1 MTRLPPLPAWPCST
15 RTALATLLAALALSG
30 GSAWGQDG
38 AKALNIFQQLLV
50 RPGTAPVPPAG
61 TAANPGVPIVP
72 GLPGVSPGQA
82 APTGAAGLLGNA
94 LSGASASTSPTGTG
108 NQAMDLIGLLSQS
121 TETIDEARET
131 EIGRQLAAVLLG
143 SKPMHPDMALQR
155 YVNQLGR
162 WISLQSSRPDLAWT
176 FTVLDDGGYNAF
188 AAPGGYIFVT
198 KGLIDRVEDESELAG
213 ILAHEIAH
221 VVQRHHLQAMRKTA
235 RAGALTQVIGSQLNN
250 NLGGALSAQLLNL
263 GRNLYAKGLDQA
275 DEFEADRLGVAL
287 AARAGFD
294 PYGLVAVLQQLRTAT
309 PDNPVFTLSL
319 STHPAPQ
326 ARLDQVELAMGNRLD
341 AFTGKSA
348 VAVAQRMELLAQ
360 TEQRRAAA
368 TAAAAAAANVRP
380 TTAAP
385 AATKGSARPPAKAPA
400 RPAARTATTPKKP

>member
-1 MTRLPPLPAWPCST
+1 MTLQNRPWASAAGA
-15 RTALATLLAALALSG
+15 RATLRALLAVLVVSIS
-30 GSAWGQDG
+30 SAWAQDG

-50 RPGTAPVPPAG
+50 RPGAAPVPPG
-61 TAANPGVPIVP
+61 TVPTPPGVPAVPGVP
-72 GLPGVSPGQA
+72 GLPAGQA
-82 APTGAAGLLGNA
+82 APAGAAGLLGNA
-94 LSGASASTSPTGTG
+94 LAGSSASSGATG
-108 NQAMDLIGLLSQS
+108 NQAMDLIGLLTQS
-121 TETIDEARET
+121 TETIDEAREI

-143 SKPMHPDMALQR
+143 SKPLYPDMAVQR

-162 WISLQSSRPDLAWT
+162 WISLQSNRPDLAWT
-176 FTVLDDGGYNAF
+176 FAVLDDAGYNAF

-198 KGLIDRVEDESELAG
+198 KGLIDRVADESELAG

-263 GRNLYAKGLDQA
+263 GRNLYAKGLDQE

-294 PYGLVAVLQQLRTAT
+294 PFGLVAVLQQLRTAT

-326 ARLDQVELAMGNRLD
+326 ARLDQVELAMGKRLD
-341 AFTGKSA
+341 AFTGKAA
-348 VAVAQRMELLAQ
+348 VPVQQRMDMLAQ
-360 TEQRRAAA
+360 AEQRRAAA
-368 TAAAAAAANVRP
+368 AAAAAAAANARP
-380 TTAAP
+380 AASPAAP
-385 AATKGSARPPAKAPA
+385 ARSNARPPA
-400 RPAARTATTPKKP
+400 RPAARATGTPPKP

>member
-1 MTRLPPLPAWPCST
+1 MTPPNKPSART
-15 RTALATLLAALALSG
+15 RSASATLGFLVAALVVSG
-30 GSAWGQDG
+30 SSAWGQDG

-50 RPGTAPVPPAG
+50 RPGTAPVPPGGAP
-61 TAANPGVPIVP
+61 AIPGVPA
-72 GLPGVSPGQA
+72 GQV
-82 APTGAAGLLGNA
+82 APAGAAGLLGNA
-94 LSGASASTSPTGTG
+94 LAGSSPSAAGTG

-121 TETIDEARET
+121 TETIDEAREI

-143 SKPMHPDMALQR
+143 SKPLHPDMALQR

-162 WISLQSSRPDLAWT
+162 WISLQSTRPDLAWT
-176 FTVLDDGGYNAF
+176 FAVLDDGGYNAF

-198 KGLIDRVEDESELAG
+198 KGLIDRVADESELAG

-263 GRNLYAKGLDQA
+263 GRNLYAKGLDQE

-326 ARLDQVELAMGNRLD
+326 ARLDQVELAMGRRLD
-341 AFTGKSA
+341 AFTGKNA
-348 VAVAQRMELLAQ
+348 VPVPQRMDMLAQ
-360 TEQRRAAA
+360 AEQRRAAA
-368 TAAAAAAANVRP
+368 TAAAAAASARP
-380 TTAAP
+380 AASPAAAP
-385 AATKGSARPPAKAPA
+385 ARGTA
-400 RPAARTATTPKKP
+400 RPAARPPARATAAPKKP